1 MTGKNICTRRI
12 PSPTGA
18 LQSIALQPIDSC
30 GFAQWART
38 PKHLIGAPSRGCTFA
53 YSLIFLLLLG
63 GNWVVIAQAIE
74 QGAGSVQG
82 FQEAVAHACTPA
94 AMAAQA
100 SAVRR
105 SLAAGTGDKLGIA
118 RTGTCPG
125 PRRRSRRESPWR
137 PANRTSPPPS

>member
-53 YSLIFLLLLG
+53 YLLIFFDFFYCYWGEIG
-63 GNWVVIAQAIE
+63 GWLPKPLSRVLDLCRAFRRAPPMLAAPPQWLHRPAPCAGRWRQAPVTNLASPE
-74 QGAGSVQG
+74 RDM
-82 FQEAVAHACTPA
+82 PR
-94 AMAAQA
+94 A
-100 SAVRR
+100 SAAL
-105 SLAAGTGDKLGIA
+105 S
-118 RTGTCPG
+118 
-125 PRRRSRRESPWR
+125 
-137 PANRTSPPPS
+137 